1 MRLEIFTLCVLML
14 LHSVR
19 SQQNSCE
26 SDEDCSEGAPC
37 CSQFGFCGS
46 GEGFCTDV
54 DDRRIG
60 GGADTAISGGTNRPR
75 VVNRSGSGCTE
86 NDVEYIGG
94 DLLPLEGGGG
104 VDINDR
110 RSGSGAVRSYNSS
123 RECFLR
129 CEENFRCK
137 YFTYDE
143 REGLCYLKRLRGYA
157 RKRRDGFVSGST
169 DRDGCD
175 DPECRPPYAYYSYQ
189 CMYFYEPS
197 VKYGISLADVRRNFN
212 NSKEVCKE
220 TGGFLPYDF
229 QESAFGAYG
238 NDWHWV
244 GYPGQGDQCYA
255 GIPSQ
260 WSRGV
265 RSFPCDSNLNFACE
279 REGLYP
285 VPVPPRPQIYRD
297 VVPQTV
303 VRNVRPSI
311 VRNVRPSITR
321 TIPSSQRRLYR
332 VRVPVRRY
340 YIRRRLF

>member
-1 MRLEIFTLCVLML
+1 MVALCVIML
-14 LHSVR
+14 LHYVR
-19 SQQNSCE
+19 SQAMCE
-26 SDEDCSEGAPC
+26 NDAGCSGDTPC
-37 CSQFGFCGS
+37 CSQFGFCGT

-54 DDRRIG
+54 DDRRPL
-60 GGADTAISGGTNRPR
+60 GGAETGIIGGTNSPR
-75 VVNRSGSGCTE
+75 VINRSGSGCTE

-104 VDINDR
+104 VDIGRRNTNDL
-110 RSGSGAVRSYNSS
+110 GAGVRAGQRSYNSS

-137 YFTYDE
+137 YFTYDT
-143 REGLCYLKRLRGYA
+143 REGLCYLKAFKGYA

-169 DRDGCD
+169 NRDGCED
-175 DPECRPPYAYYSYQ
+175 AECRAPYQYYSYQ

-197 VKYGISLADVRRNFN
+197 VKYGISIADVRRNFN
-212 NSKEVCKE
+212 HSREVCKE

-229 QESAFGAYG
+229 QQSSYG
-238 NDWHWV
+238 GSYSNDWHWT
-244 GYPGQGDQCYA
+244 GYQGDGDNCYA

-265 RSFPCDSNLNFACE
+265 RSFPCSSNLNFGCE

-285 VPVPPRPQIYRD
+285 VPVPPRPQIWREPVSQS
-297 VVPQTV
+297 VVPFV
-303 VRNVRPSI
+303 GNRGRPS
-311 VRNVRPSITR
+311 VVQTAPNG
-321 TIPSSQRRLYR
+321 RRRIYR

-340 YIRRRLF
+340 YIRRRQY